1 MRQCEACGQPFA
13 EPATHCTRCGHPLA
27 VAAGA
32 GHLRRVSIAGNPG
45 PVSYEFGGRARPAAP
60 VAPVTP
66 ASAVSPDE
74 PSSPGSPDY
83 DPDATTRFAPIY
95 ASHSKAKNN
104 AALVML
110 AVALIA
116 SVASLAWLIGQTV
129 AIGPSAPR
137 ATAASSPTASKLS
150 TALPRNTTVCSPEV
164 VRSDTTNCTLARR
177 VLAAVRTLG
186 TDVPP
191 TFRVTVTD
199 PQTNKNVTLV
209 CSVKGWIE
217 CKTGDVTV
225 FVRPQ

>member
-1 MRQCEACGQPFA
+1 MQSCEACGRPLSDDALRCPACGRSVPDAVRGDAVQPHDAEQTGEIPPVRFTG
-13 EPATHCTRCGHPLA
+13 EPA
-27 VAAGA
+27 
-32 GHLRRVSIAGNPG
+32 G
-45 PVSYEFGGRARPAAP
+45 PSE
-60 VAPVTP
+60 
-66 ASAVSPDE
+66 SSPDSE
-74 PSSPGSPDY
+74 DW
-83 DPDATTRFAPIY
+83 DPDETTRFRPVY
-95 ASHSKAKNN
+95 DSSRNRRN
-104 AALVML
+104 TLALAGL
-110 AVALIA
+110 SVALIA
-116 SVASLAWLIGQTV
+116 AVVSLAWLIGQTV